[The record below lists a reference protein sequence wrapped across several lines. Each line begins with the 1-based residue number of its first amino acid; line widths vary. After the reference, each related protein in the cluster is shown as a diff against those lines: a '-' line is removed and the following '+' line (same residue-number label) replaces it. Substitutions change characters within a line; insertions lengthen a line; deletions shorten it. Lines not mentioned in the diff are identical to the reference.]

1 MEKSKLKAWKTK
13 MKEKTKKVNVTKQER
28 PTIKLQ
34 VNYQS
39 WQNNSTKQKNNE
51 KTVKKEDKNE
61 LLKWL
66 ILFPERSYFR
76 RSLTSQNN

>member
-1 MEKSKLKAWKTK
+1 

-51 KTVKKEDKNE
+51 KTVKKEDKNK